1 METSVILVDSKR
13 RNTTEYITPSQ
24 YVIDLPHKFSNIL
37 SIELVYALYGKA
49 GQDTNHMYVD
59 MYIDEIEPQPLEDGK
74 KTPFTQL
81 PFFKSNDDIYEY
93 SSIQQYKSICK
104 FQKSQLSNLTHFTI
118 TFLDRNGRILPMTE
132 HILRFEITTTPF
144 EHIDITPSIKQT
156 LEDKKDPYTLLGIV
170 PGKYDINTLST
181 AFKNKASL
189 LRREQFATV
198 TYDEL
203 KNAFATLVKSI
214 QK

>member
-1 METSVILVDSKR
+1 METSIIFIDSKK
-13 RNTTEYITPSQ
+13 RNTTEHISPSK
-24 YVIDLPHKFSNIL
+24 YVYELPHEFNNIV
-37 SIELVYALYGKA
+37 SVELVYALYGKA

-59 MYIDEIEPQPLEDGK
+59 MYIDELQPQVEGN

-81 PFFKSNDDIYEY
+81 PFFKSNDDLYEY
-93 SSIQQYKSICK
+93 NTNQYKSTCK
-104 FQKSQLSNLTHFTI
+104 FQRSPLSNLAHLTI
-118 TFLDRNGRILPMTE
+118 TFLDRSGRILPMTD
-132 HILRFEITTTPF
+132 HILRFEITTAPIESVDTL
-144 EHIDITPSIKQT
+144 SSVKQT

-170 PGKYDINTLST
+170 PGKYDITTLST

-189 LRREQFATV
+189 LRREQFSTI

>member
-1 METSVILVDSKR
+1 METSVIFIDSKR
-13 RNTTEYITPSQ
+13 RNTTEYITPSK
-24 YVIDLPHKFSNIL
+24 YVIDLPHEFKNIS

-59 MYIDEIEPQPLEDGK
+59 MYIDEINSISLEDGK

-93 SSIQQYKSICK
+93 SSTQQYISIFK
-104 FQKSQLSNLTHFTI
+104 FQKSLLSKLTHFTI
-118 TFLDRNGRILPMTE
+118 TFLDRSGRILPMTD
-132 HILRFEITTTPF
+132 HILRFEITTQF
-144 EHIDITPSIKQT
+144 EHIDTTPIFKQT
-156 LEDKKDPYTLLGIV
+156 IEDKKDPYTLLGIV
-170 PGKYDINTLST
+170 HGRYDITTLST

>member
-1 METSVILVDSKR
+1 METSTIFIDSKK

-24 YVIDLPHKFSNIL
+24 YVLDLPQEFNNIS

-49 GQDTNHMYVD
+49 GKDANHMYVD
-59 MYIDEIEPQPLEDGK
+59 MYIDELQPLEDGK

-81 PFFKSNDDIYEY
+81 PFFKSNDDLYEY
-93 SSIQQYKSICK
+93 SSTRQYKSICK
-104 FQKSQLSNLTHFTI
+104 FQKSPLSKLTHLTI
-118 TFLDRNGRILPMTE
+118 TFLDRSGRILPMTD
-132 HILRFEITTTPF
+132 HILRFEITTTSL
-144 EHIDITPSIKQT
+144 EHIDIKPIMKQT
-156 LEDKKDPYTLLGIV
+156 LEDKNNPYTLLGIV
-170 PGKYDINTLST
+170 PGKYDITSLST

-203 KNAFATLVKSI
+203 KTAFATLVKSI